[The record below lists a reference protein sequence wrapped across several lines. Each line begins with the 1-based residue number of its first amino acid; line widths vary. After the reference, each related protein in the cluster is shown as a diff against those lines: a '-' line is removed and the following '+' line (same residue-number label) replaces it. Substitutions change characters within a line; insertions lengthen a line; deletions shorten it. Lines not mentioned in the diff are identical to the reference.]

1 MRDKRTVIGQI
12 AYGLAITGLTA
23 GAFLTP
29 ITLTGG
35 LEMPLSATETRHY
48 TMEIPSAA
56 ERKSTAVKLLEGGLP
71 ERFPR
76 AEAWNLILVNPW
88 HPIPED
94 YTVTLQDLGN
104 GQAVDE
110 RCYED
115 LEAMLSD
122 CRAAGNSPRICSS
135 YRTWETQ
142 QTLYQNKVKRL
153 IRQGYSRQRAETEAA
168 KVVALPGTSEH
179 QLGLALD
186 IVDQSYQ
193 ILDAKQEETA
203 VQQWLMENSWKYGF
217 ILRYPNGKSEITGII
232 YEPWHYRY
240 VGRQAAE
247 QMQELEL
254 CLEEY
259 IQLLTGET

>member
-23 GAFLTP
+23 GAFFTP

-35 LEMPLSATETRHY
+35 LEIPLSAVESRSY
-48 TMEIPSAA
+48 TMQSPSAA
-56 ERKSTAVKLLEGGLP
+56 ERKSTAVKLSQGKLP

-76 AEAWNLILVNPW
+76 TDAWNLILVNPW

-94 YTVTLQDLGN
+94 YTVTLQELGN

-115 LEAMLSD
+115 LEAMLTD
-122 CRAAGNSPRICSS
+122 CRTAGLQPRICSS
-135 YRTWETQ
+135 YRTQETQ
-142 QTLYQNKVKRL
+142 QALYQNKIKRL
-153 IRQGYSRQRAETEAA
+153 IRQGYSQQQAETEAA
-168 KVVALPGTSEH
+168 KVVAFPGTSEH

-186 IVDQSYQ
+186 IVDQQYQ
-193 ILDAKQEETA
+193 ILDTKQEETA

-217 ILRYPNGKSEITGII
+217 VLRYPNGKSDITGII

-259 IQLLTGET
+259 LELLSGED